1 MMMKKKSRGSL
12 FILSGPSG
20 AGKGTLRKKIFAGL
34 KGIDFSVSCT
44 TRCPRKGEVDAV
56 DYRFLGK
63 DDFDR
68 LTREGAFLES
78 AEVHGEWYG
87 TLTGD
92 VEKVLDSGRD
102 ILLEIDVQGALQ
114 IKKKIPDSI
123 LLFVAPPDLQVLE
136 RRLRER
142 GTESEEALR
151 LRLRNARREIAQ
163 SHLYDH
169 VIVNVSADQASEEL
183 KNIILGY
190 RKKEEEK

>member
-1 MMMKKKSRGSL
+1 MKKSRGSL

-142 GTESEEALR
+142 GTESEEALQ

>member
-1 MMMKKKSRGSL
+1 MMMKKSRGSL

-142 GTESEEALR
+142 GTESEEALQ
-151 LRLRNARREIAQ
+151 LRLRNASREIAQ

>member
-1 MMMKKKSRGSL
+1 M
-12 FILSGPSG
+12 
-20 AGKGTLRKKIFAGL
+20 
-34 KGIDFSVSCT
+34 
-44 TRCPRKGEVDAV
+44 

-142 GTESEEALR
+142 GTESEEALQ

>member
-34 KGIDFSVSCT
+34 KDIDFSVSCT

-142 GTESEEALR
+142 GTESEEALQ

>member
-1 MMMKKKSRGSL
+1 M
-12 FILSGPSG
+12 
-20 AGKGTLRKKIFAGL
+20 
-34 KGIDFSVSCT
+34 
-44 TRCPRKGEVDAV
+44 

-142 GTESEEALR
+142 GTESEEALQ

-190 RKKEEEK
+190 RKKEEEKL

>member
-1 MMMKKKSRGSL
+1 MMMKKSRGSL

-142 GTESEEALR
+142 GTESEEALQ

>member
-1 MMMKKKSRGSL
+1 MMMKKSRGSL

-163 SHLYDH
+163 THLYDH

>member
-1 MMMKKKSRGSL
+1 MMMKKSRGSL